1 MNMSDVAKGNS
12 IACDGVVIV
21 TVDDWNFTI
30 NHINQLEADKAEFI
44 DYLKEL
50 AKALRYTHPEAHSI
64 ARDIECL
71 LEKHKESEK

>member
-30 NHINQLEADKAEFI
+30 NHINQLEADKAELLF
-44 DYLKEL
+44 LLHRL
-50 AKALRYTHPEAHSI
+50 ANPENCNK
-64 ARDIECL
+64 DIIHIIGNAESM